1 MCNRVITE
9 AIEMVKILT
18 GPEYDGQ
25 YLHKILKE
33 KLRDTHLHQTL
44 TNVVI
49 PTYDIKL
56 RQTTIFSSYKVSLY
70 H

>member
-1 MCNRVITE
+1 MFRIF
-9 AIEMVKILT
+9 L
-18 GPEYDGQ
+18 GPKYDGQ

-33 KLRDTHLHQTL
+33 KLGDTRLHQTL

-49 PTYDIKL
+49 PTYDIKI
-56 RQTTIFSSYKVSLY
+56 RRITIFSSYKVLY